1 MSALPR
7 RARWLVLVLAGIA
20 AVVILTWLLEH
31 AIPPPFSGYLAVVLV
46 GLAAIQLYKR
56 RPRQQ
61 AFALFHAYL
70 KARARG
76 ADEAAARARLLAR
89 AGGSEAGAG
98 TAWEGPSE
106 KARVVG
112 AVGRLLGARG
122 QVLDEDALGREYDRA
137 RDRFMIPG
145 WEALPPEFVEAVLG
159 RLDEDE
165 RRRLD
170 ALIDR
175 YRLFQQRFFQN
186 ASSLAADPAASRRD
200 FARLLASLGN
210 RIRKEAPGDA
220 ERAYRLS
227 LRLSPD
233 RNLAH
238 AGLALLL
245 DQTGRARDARQEA
258 RIALEVLDDYARQ
271 AAQEPP
277 SMEDIYPFRTP
288 PALREALGR
297 VAAGD

>member
-1 MSALPR
+1 MSALSR

-46 GLAAIQLYKR
+46 GLAAIQFYKR
-56 RPRQQ
+56 RPRQR
-61 AFALFHAYL
+61 AYALFHVYL

-76 ADEAAARARLLAR
+76 ADEATARARLLAR
-89 AGGSEAGAG
+89 AGGAGAAP
-98 TAWEGPSE
+98 AWDGPSE
-106 KARVVG
+106 KARVVR
-112 AVGRLLGARG
+112 AVGRLLQARG

-170 ALIDR
+170 ALVDR
-175 YRLFQQRFFQN
+175 YGLFRQRFFQN
-186 ASSLAADPAASRRD
+186 ASSLAADPEASRRD

-210 RIRKEAPGDA
+210 RMSKEAPGDA

-245 DQTGRARDARQEA
+245 HQTGRTRDARQEA
-258 RIALEVLDDYARQ
+258 RIALEVLDEYARQ
-271 AAQEPP
+271 AAEGPP
-277 SMEDIYPFRTP
+277 STEDIYPFRTP

-297 VAAGD
+297 VAAGE